1 MSAAQPRPARP
12 GYGEGRTA
20 LLDAAIRVVARD
32 GLRGLTYRAVAAE
45 AGVTHGLVTRHFGSR
60 AAMIEEALDHAVEHS
75 IAVSSLESGTGQI
88 DDLAHDL
95 LDMAEHDV
103 DGQAFQFELILEARR
118 RPELRESARGLYDTY
133 LAATHREL
141 QRMGIDADDGLT
153 RAVFAALDSMVF
165 QQITFG
171 RPEDTEA
178 GLAALRRMLTAV
190 RDQQQNRTQAA
201 TRSPAKTA
209 PAPTRKR
216 RRRPDRA

>member
-1 MSAAQPRPARP
+1 MPAQPQPARP
-12 GYGEGRTA
+12 GYGQGRTA

-60 AAMIEEALDHAVEHS
+60 AAMIEEALGHAVEHS
-75 IAVSSLESGTGQI
+75 LAASSLESDSGRI
-88 DDLAHDL
+88 DEFAHDL
-95 LDMAEHDV
+95 PRMAEDDA

-118 RPELRESARGLYDTY
+118 RPELRDAVRGLYTTY
-133 LAATHREL
+133 RAATRREL
-141 QRMGIDADDGLT
+141 RRIGLDADDGLT

-178 GLAALRRMLTAV
+178 GLAALRRMLSALRDRQQV
-190 RDQQQNRTQAA
+190 RQRD
-201 TRSPAKTA
+201 SPT
-209 PAPTRKR
+209 
-216 RRRPDRA
+216 